1 MSRQGLSPL
10 VIKVGGALLDSQ
22 EHLIKLFAVIAQ
34 LQQVRPIL
42 LVHGG
47 GSLVEQWLTALG
59 KQSIKIDGLRVTP
72 QDQIAFVVGAL
83 SGAANKQLVTQAKT
97 NQINAVGVSL
107 ADGDIATSQALDA
120 KFGCVGSALGGNGEL
135 LTLLLSKHYVPI
147 ISSIGCDANG
157 QLLNVNAD
165 QAAVAVAQSIGAEL
179 LLLSDVPGVL
189 DAKRELIPSLNG
201 EKIQQLIEQQ
211 VILDGMAVKVKAAL
225 ATANLIGK
233 PVIIAGWKSPEKLA
247 ELSQIEAVGTTIY
260 PDANNQ
266 INVSVSAESVKES

>member
-83 SGAANKQLVTQAKT
+83 SGAANKQLVAQAKT
-97 NQINAVGVSL
+97 HQINAVGVSL
-107 ADGDIATSQALDA
+107 ADGDIAISQALDA

-147 ISSIGCDANG
+147 ISSIGCDASG

-211 VILDGMAVKVKAAL
+211 VILDGMAVKVNAAL